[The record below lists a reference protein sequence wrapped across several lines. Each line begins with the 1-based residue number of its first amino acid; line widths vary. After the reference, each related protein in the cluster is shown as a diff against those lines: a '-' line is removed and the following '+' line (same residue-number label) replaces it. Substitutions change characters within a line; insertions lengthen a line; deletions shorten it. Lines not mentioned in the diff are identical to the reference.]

1 VICDDGVEFGLIVG
15 ILGREVV
22 YPRTMSSR
30 DRARA
35 GGELNTSCQRSK
47 LNTLGMEW
55 LKLLIPL
62 DDGGAGLICLSL
74 TGGPG
79 PTIENQ

>member
-1 VICDDGVEFGLIVG
+1 
-15 ILGREVV
+15 
-22 YPRTMSSR
+22 
-30 DRARA
+30 
-35 GGELNTSCQRSK
+35 
-47 LNTLGMEW
+47 MEW